1 MNNKA
6 LKVLEFDKIKAEI
19 AKYLITTRGNT
30 LLKKLMPMS
39 VESIVQ
45 RLIDQTKDGADI
57 LRIKGE
63 IPVRKLADLHDQANR
78 LKKDGNLNGTELA
91 QIGQVLQNTTELK
104 EFFAGLKDDQ
114 LDLREL
120 YKLDDKLID
129 NPGLTKRISRS
140 LDDTGR
146 VLDTASDDLKYIR
159 GRISRLN
166 DQIRQTME
174 KYTRGKNTKYLTET
188 IVTLRDDRFVI
199 PVKTEYKTKFGGVV
213 HDQSASGQTLYIEPQ
228 AVVGLN
234 NQLHESQVSEK
245 MEEVR
250 ILNDLSDLVRPE
262 IDEIVKNN
270 EILAQFDLIN
280 AKAKYA
286 CEIKATEPVISKD
299 NVVDLVNAK
308 HPLIDPDKVV
318 ANDIKMGDGYKTM
331 LITGPNTGGKTITMK
346 TLGLIQ
352 LMAQAG
358 LFIPAR
364 EESQIAVF
372 DEVFVDIGDEQSIE
386 QNLSTFS
393 SHMDN
398 IINIIHKVSSHSLV
412 LIDEL
417 GAGTDPQEGAAIAI
431 AILEKLAQSHCFIM
445 ATTHYP
451 ELKVFAYNTPETINA
466 SMEFDEKS
474 LKPTYKL
481 LIGIPGASNA
491 FNIAARLGMD
501 RSVVERGQSLMN
513 GESQDLN
520 NMIADLE
527 NRRKE
532 FEQKNQQLQVQ
543 LSKNKAVQE
552 TYEKKSD
559 ALDKSKAS
567 EIQAAKV
574 RANQIVAKAKK
585 ESDKIVTRLRKLEQ
599 DGVAVKEDQIISA
612 KTNLKNLHQDES
624 LKKNR
629 VLRRNKRR
637 QQLKVGDTVKALPY
651 DQIGTIV
658 RKNKDNQYEVQLGIL
673 KMKFGED
680 DLEKVQDV
688 QPEPEKKPTMVKRT
702 KSSGLSSKLDLRGK
716 RYEEAMSDLD
726 QYIDEALLAGYNQVT
741 IVHGF
746 GTGVI
751 RKGVT
756 NYLQRNP
763 RVKSFGYAPAS
774 SGGSGATIVDL

>member
-104 EFFAGLKDDQ
+104 EFFAGLKDDRI
-114 LDLREL
+114 DLRQLYEL
-120 YKLDDKLID
+120 NDKLID

-166 DQIRQTME
+166 DQIRQSME
-174 KYTRGKNTKYLTET
+174 QYTRGKNTKYLTEA

-199 PVKTEYKTKFGGVV
+199 PVKTEYKAKFGGVV

-270 EILAQFDLIN
+270 EVLAQFDLIN

-286 CEIKATEPVISKD
+286 REIKATEPLISKD
-299 NVVDLVNAK
+299 HVVDLYNAK

-364 EESQIAVF
+364 EESEIAVF

-398 IINIIHKVSSHSLV
+398 IINIIHKVSGHSLV

-466 SMEFDEKS
+466 SMEFDDES
-474 LKPTYKL
+474 LKPTYRL

-501 RSVVERGQSLMN
+501 RSVVDRGQSLMS

-532 FEQKNQQLQVQ
+532 FEQKNAQLQVQ
-543 LSKNKAVQE
+543 LSKNKDVQKD
-552 TYEKKSD
+552 YEQKSD

-585 ESDKIVTRLRKLEQ
+585 ESDKIIDHLHEMERK
-599 DGVAVKEDQIISA
+599 GSMVKEDQIISA
-612 KTNLKNLHQDES
+612 KTGLKNLHQDETI
-624 LKKNR
+624 KKNK
-629 VLRRNKRR
+629 VLRRNKRK
-637 QQLKVGDTVKALPY
+637 QVLKVGDDVKALPY

-658 RKNKDNQYEVQLGIL
+658 RKNNDNEFEVQLGIL
-673 KMKFGED
+673 KMKFGAE
-680 DLEKVQDV
+680 DLEKVQSTE
-688 QPEPEKKPTMVKRT
+688 PEPEKKPTMVRRT
-702 KSSGLSSKLDLRGK
+702 RSTGLSSKLDLRGE

-726 QYIDEALLAGYNQVT
+726 QYIDAALLAGYNQVT